1 LEDNHVWLINLHN
14 FLNDALEQI
23 TKGGIIDTITQGNIQ
38 CIMLPFG
45 RPNVS
50 DMSSTREKIP
60 ILVKGNRHD
69 SVCSEEGLLHAI
81 SMVDI
86 NVYI

>member
-38 CIMLPFG
+38 SIMLPLG
-45 RPNVS
+45 SPNIS

-60 ILVKGNRHD
+60 ILVKRNCHD

-81 SMVDI
+81 SMMDI